1 MEIFEKPVSFGD
13 YQLIAKVD
21 QGGMAEVFLA
31 VSPKNELQG
40 QFLAIKKLLPHLNAN
55 KAFVNLLIHEA
66 KIGVL
71 LQHPG
76 IAQVIDLGSHKN
88 EFFIAME
95 FIHGKSLGRLLQ
107 KIREGKAPPLS
118 LELSSYII
126 LQILKALAF
135 AHDLKDRAGR
145 ELNIIH
151 RDLSPGN
158 ILLEYTGQVKLG
170 DFGIATAENRLKP
183 NFSSAALGK
192 LVYMPPEQAVNDPAI
207 RASDLYSLGIVYY
220 ELLTGA
226 LPFESSSPTDAYRK
240 ILDERESNIEFKRE
254 DIPNEI
260 QTIIQKLLEKSPK
273 KRYQSAP
280 ELFDVIVEAFKKR
293 FQIDFRSNSTM
304 DSMRKK
310 LAEYMRKSFENEI
323 IDEIQIV
330 QEALRQQMES
340 SDLKDTKPIQV
351 STNAFTEMNGI
362 TSVETQDDDAI
373 TRHFPLT
380 ENERASII
388 RGVSVDNAI
397 ERIADLDSTDEAFEL
412 ISVTSYN
419 DGFSS
424 KILKHLPIEKRLEIV
439 HLPRDEK
446 ETLKQRI
453 PVLKIT
459 DQHQLKEFEDRALS
473 FRPESAAAAPSAIEA
488 KSFGKKSG
496 KRRPQKKSYFLRIL
510 GFLGVTL
517 SLAGLYYV
525 FDHFYLSN
533 ESSGAGLRPTQQVSI
548 VLTGDSDIE
557 NQRKIYEELVSPSSS
572 LSLINIEKFFDREF
586 QRYEMNSP
594 LSAPVMKL
602 MAHLPQSL
610 NRSLVKE
617 PDFKSQIQSEKAFEF
632 LSRQRLR
639 FKLADDATIILYL
652 LDSNTIPDKNLSQKS
667 LIKENSSIIF
677 IDPEKESP
685 TTILRKIAAEAA
697 RIFGAKIKTED
708 SDVIKVPEGLA
719 SPNQSPLFPQT
730 HADLMGAGV
739 PVNLIENRPVE
750 SFDEIM
756 IGPKT
761 AEELGWIK

>member
-13 YQLIAKVD
+13 YQLFAKVD

-31 VSPKNELQG
+31 VSAKKELQG

-107 KIREGKAPPLS
+107 KIREGKALPLS
-118 LELSSYII
+118 LELSTYII
-126 LQILKALAF
+126 LQTLKALAF

-260 QTIIQKLLEKSPK
+260 QTIIEKLLEKSPK

-280 ELFDVIVEAFKKR
+280 EIFDVIVQAFKKR
-293 FQIDFRSNSTM
+293 YQIDFRSGSTM

-323 IDEIQIV
+323 IDEIQVV

-340 SDLKDTKPIQV
+340 SDLKETNPIQAPP
-351 STNAFTEMNGI
+351 TAHNEENRI
-362 TSVETQDDDAI
+362 TSIETQDDDAI

-388 RGVSVDNAI
+388 QGVSVENAI
-397 ERIADLDSTDEAFEL
+397 ERIAERDSADEAFEL

-424 KILKHLPIEKRLEIV
+424 KIHKHLPIEKRLEIV

-459 DQHQLKEFEDRALS
+459 DQNQLKEFEDRALS
-473 FRPESAAAAPSAIEA
+473 SGAESTASVSSAIEA
-488 KSFGKKSG
+488 KSSGKKSK
-496 KRRPQKKSYFLRIL
+496 KRGPQKKSFFLRALVYFGITL
-510 GFLGVTL
+510 G
-517 SLAGLYYV
+517 LAGIYYA
-525 FDHFYLSN
+525 FDHFYLSK

-557 NQRKIYEELVSPSSS
+557 NQRKIYEELIGPSSS
-572 LSLINIEKFFDREF
+572 LSIAKIENFFDREF
-586 QRYEMNSP
+586 QRYEMNQTP
-594 LSAPVMKL
+594 SAPVMKL
-602 MAHLPQSL
+602 MAHPPQAL

-617 PDFKSQIQSEKAFEF
+617 SNFESQIQSEKAFEF

-685 TTILRKIAAEAA
+685 TAILRKIAAEAA

-708 SDVIKVPEGLA
+708 LGVTKVPEGLA

-739 PVNLIENRPVE
+739 PVSLIENRPVE